1 MRVESV
7 ELGTEVNKNTMS
19 FNMSLNFLLLVQ
31 KQFLLLFSFSP
42 SLNLPSV
49 ISIVICGGGG
59 GSLSSFPSLPPSY
72 SLLAVCW
79 DTSVPRAHPHTHTLL
94 AELGLSLE
102 LCVRVSAHRWV
113 TRRTQC
119 TAKWWLGLNTAW
131 KIRPFIRCT
140 DTGLTHNVFS
150 E

>member
-59 GSLSSFPSLPPSY
+59 VLFLPFPLSLPPT
-72 SLLAVCW
+72 LCW
-79 DTSVPRAHPHTHTLL
+79 QCAEIRLYHARTHTHTLL

-102 LCVRVSAHRWV
+102 LCVRVSAHR
-113 TRRTQC
+113 
-119 TAKWWLGLNTAW
+119 
-131 KIRPFIRCT
+131 
-140 DTGLTHNVFS
+140 
-150 E
+150 